1 MPDVTNAS
9 GFRWWLEQWSS
20 DCSEK
25 ETEVWLQRSE
35 PLPALSVPSAELHCV
50 SLMLSREAEQLLL
63 ARGNLQINKL
73 LSVKHFEDGEPC
85 AAPQDYY
92 CMALILLMGF
102 QWLYFPYDL

>member
-1 MPDVTNAS
+1 
-9 GFRWWLEQWSS
+9 
-20 DCSEK
+20 
-25 ETEVWLQRSE
+25 
-35 PLPALSVPSAELHCV
+35 
-50 SLMLSREAEQLLL
+50 MLSREPEQLLL

-92 CMALILLMGF
+92 CTALILLMGF